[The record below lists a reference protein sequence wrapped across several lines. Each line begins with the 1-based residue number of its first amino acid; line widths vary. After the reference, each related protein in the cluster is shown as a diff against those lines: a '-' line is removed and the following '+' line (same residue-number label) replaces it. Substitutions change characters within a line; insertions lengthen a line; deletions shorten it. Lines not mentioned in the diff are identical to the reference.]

1 MMTRVAAIML
11 AVASIA
17 FTSCKKDKGGP
28 NNPDPVGQ
36 TKKLSRIEENG
47 QLTASF
53 TYNADGTLKTLYAD
67 FGTSTTFEFTYD
79 AQKRIS
85 QVTSTDGGLYKYI
98 YENGLLTHVENL
110 IGTEKIAENVIQYE
124 NGKIKSNTL
133 FAAEPDGNGNVT
145 YIPTFKT
152 VYVYHGNGAVQKVST
167 YVMGAN
173 GQLELDHD
181 YVYDQY
187 DSKKNPLAVMG
198 DFSQAFLYQPIS
210 ANNPLT
216 EKWVNADGSIDET
229 TVNEYTY
236 DNAGYPVTVK
246 STTTSNGTP
255 TVRTSKLF
263 Y

>member
-1 MMTRVAAIML
+1 MMTRITVLML

-17 FTSCKKDKGGP
+17 FTSCKKDKGNP
-28 NNPDPVGQ
+28 TDPDPVGQ

-53 TYNADGTLKTLYAD
+53 TYNADGTLKTLYTV
-67 FGTSTTFEFTYD
+67 FGSAVTFEFNYD
-79 AQKRIS
+79 AQKKVS
-85 QVTSTDGGLYKYI
+85 QVTSTEGGLYKYI
-98 YENGLLTHVENL
+98 YENGLLARVDNL
-110 IGTEKIAENVIQYE
+110 IDTQKIAENVFQYE
-124 NGKIKSNTL
+124 NGKVKSNTL
-133 FAAEPDGNGNVT
+133 YTINTDENGFVT
-145 YIPTFKT
+145 KIATFKT
-152 VYVYHGNGAVQKVST
+152 VYFYNGGGSVQKVST
-167 YVMGAN
+167 YVLSGA

-198 DFSQAFLYQPIS
+198 DFSQAVLYQPVS

-216 EKWVNADGSIDET
+216 EKWVNANGSIDET

-236 DNAGYPVTVK
+236 NADGYPATVK
-246 STTTSNGTP
+246 STTTTNGTP